1 MSSITPREKNG
12 MPGPRA
18 WPSSIPPL
26 VLMSRAPRSTVSAF
40 FMWLPEPRS
49 SPAPHFDG
57 QRWLSVGRFQTCAPA
72 ARGMDSKATEIAMRF
87 MVLPLVENFVQA
99 FVVERARHPG
109 ELVPELAL
117 VRRHAVRVEGVARA
131 PHFEHG
137 EVVRTVGLLH
147 DLEANV
153 AGRRAARLPQS
164 LQRDAGVV
172 LLRRGEVG
180 RGQAVNGRGSKAHP
194 VGCKGVVEKGVPP
207 TV

>member
-57 QRWLSVGRFQTCAPA
+57 QRWLSAGRFQTCAPA
-72 ARGMDSKATEIAMRF
+72 ARGMESKATEIAMRF
-87 MVLPLVENFVQA
+87 MVLPLVENFIQT

-164 LQRDAGVV
+164 LQRDDGVV
-172 LLRRGEVG
+172 LLRRGDVRVG
-180 RGQAVNGRGSKAHP
+180 HALEGAPPQSRPADSK
-194 VGCKGVVEKGVPP
+194 
-207 TV
+207 